1 MAKNKSKYTPLTSEA
16 KKNLLASLDAT
27 RNIIRNKL
35 DSEEAQEN
43 LKNSLEEDFLNSTLT
58 DETYVNKGNSE
69 DYYSS
74 KYRLEKY
81 KNLINDDNEFNL
93 YLRNLY
99 GNPDTFLD
107 IKGNLIEN
115 RVYDPVTDYNV
126 EVGIIT
132 EDTYYKGSFISY
144 DEVILELLHG
154 TCTIDF
160 IKVNGLAGLI
170 VGTLSNEKIPSSQ
183 QGIRMASFGGLGGG
197 RILVWNLLKSKWSSF
212 YMSNLRRFMSDET
225 SDIQ

>member
-1 MAKNKSKYTPLTSEA
+1 MSKNDYIINIREAMAKIEA
-16 KKNLLASLDAT
+16 S
-27 RNIIRNKL
+27 RNAIAAQLNN
-35 DSEEAQEN
+35 EEAQEN
-43 LKNSLEEDFLNSTLT
+43 LKNALEEEFLNSTLT
-58 DETYVNKGNSE
+58 DETYVNKGDAK

-81 KNLINDDNEFNL
+81 KSLINDDNEYNL

-99 GNPDTFLD
+99 GNANTFLET
-107 IKGNLIEN
+107 KTNLIEN
-115 RVYDPVTDYNV
+115 RNYDPLTDYVV

-132 EDTYYKGSFISY
+132 EDSYYKGSFISY
-144 DEVILELLHG
+144 DEVILELLNG

-160 IKVNGLAGLI
+160 IRVNGLAGMI
-170 VGTLSNEKIPSSQ
+170 VGTLSKDKIPSSQ
-183 QGIRMASFGGLGGG
+183 GDVRLASFAGLGGG
-197 RILVWNLLKSKWSSF
+197 RILVWNLLKGKWSSF

>member
-1 MAKNKSKYTPLTSEA
+1 MSKNDYINNIREAMAKIEA
-16 KKNLLASLDAT
+16 S
-27 RNIIRNKL
+27 RNAIAAQLNN
-35 DSEEAQEN
+35 EEAQEN
-43 LKNSLEEDFLNSTLT
+43 LKNALEEEFLNSTLT
-58 DETYVNKGNSE
+58 DETYVNKGDAK

-81 KNLINDDNEFNL
+81 KSLINDDNEYNL

-99 GNPDTFLD
+99 GNANTFLET
-107 IKGNLIEN
+107 KTNLIEN
-115 RVYDPVTDYNV
+115 RNYDPLTDYVV

-144 DEVILELLHG
+144 DEVILELLNG

-160 IKVNGLAGLI
+160 IKVNGLAGMI
-170 VGTLSNEKIPSSQ
+170 VGTLSKDKIPSSQ
-183 QGIRMASFGGLGGG
+183 GDVRLASFAGLGGG
-197 RILVWNLLKSKWSSF
+197 RILVWNLLKGKWSSF

>member
-1 MAKNKSKYTPLTSEA
+1 MSKNDYINNIREAMAKIEA
-16 KKNLLASLDAT
+16 S
-27 RNIIRNKL
+27 RNAIAAQLNN
-35 DSEEAQEN
+35 EEAQEN
-43 LKNSLEEDFLNSTLT
+43 LKNALEEEFLNSTLT
-58 DETYVNKGNSE
+58 DETYVNKGDAK

-81 KNLINDDNEFNL
+81 KSLINDDNEYNL

-99 GNPDTFLD
+99 GNANTFLET
-107 IKGNLIEN
+107 KTNLIEN
-115 RVYDPVTDYNV
+115 RNYDPLTDFVV

-132 EDTYYKGSFISY
+132 EDSYYKGSFISY
-144 DEVILELLHG
+144 DEVILELLNG

-160 IKVNGLAGLI
+160 IRVNGLAGMI
-170 VGTLSNEKIPSSQ
+170 VGTLSKDKIPSSQ
-183 QGIRMASFGGLGGG
+183 GDVRLASFAGLGGG
-197 RILVWNLLKSKWSSF
+197 RILVWNLLKGKWSSF

>member
-1 MAKNKSKYTPLTSEA
+1 MGKNKSNSNFTGDVRKLI
-16 KKNLLASLDAT
+16 ASLDAS
-27 RNIIRNKL
+27 RAAIRARL

-43 LKNSLEEDFLNSTLT
+43 LKSSLEEEFLNSTLT
-58 DETYVNKGNSE
+58 DETYIGKGESK

-81 KNLINDDNEFNL
+81 KNLINDDNEYNL

-99 GNPDTFLD
+99 GNPDTFLE
-107 IKGNLIEN
+107 IKGNLVEN
-115 RVYDPVTDYNV
+115 RTYDPITDYNV

-144 DEVILELLHG
+144 DEVILELLSG

-160 IKVNGLAGLI
+160 IKVNGLAGMI
-170 VGTLSNEKIPSSQ
+170 VGTLSNDKIPSSQ
-183 QGIRMASFGGLGGG
+183 QGIRLASFGGLGGG
-197 RILVWNLLKSKWSSF
+197 RILVWNLIKSKWSSF

>member
-1 MAKNKSKYTPLTSEA
+1 MSKNDYINNIREAMAKIEA
-16 KKNLLASLDAT
+16 S
-27 RNIIRNKL
+27 RNAIAAQLNN
-35 DSEEAQEN
+35 EEAQEN
-43 LKNSLEEDFLNSTLT
+43 LKNALEEEFLNSTLT
-58 DETYVNKGNSE
+58 DETYVNKGDAK

-81 KNLINDDNEFNL
+81 KSLINDDNEYNL

-99 GNPDTFLD
+99 GNANTFLET
-107 IKGNLIEN
+107 KTNLIEN
-115 RVYDPVTDYNV
+115 RNYDPLTDFVV

-144 DEVILELLHG
+144 DEVILELLNG

-160 IKVNGLAGLI
+160 IKVNGLAGMI
-170 VGTLSNEKIPSSQ
+170 VGTLSKDKIPSSQ
-183 QGIRMASFGGLGGG
+183 GDVRLASFAGLGGG
-197 RILVWNLLKSKWSSF
+197 RILVWNLLKGKWSSF

>member
-1 MAKNKSKYTPLTSEA
+1 MSKNDYIINIREAMAKIEA
-16 KKNLLASLDAT
+16 S
-27 RNIIRNKL
+27 RNAIAAQLNN
-35 DSEEAQEN
+35 EEAQEN
-43 LKNSLEEDFLNSTLT
+43 LKNALEEEFLNSTLT
-58 DETYVNKGNSE
+58 DETYVNKGDAK

-81 KNLINDDNEFNL
+81 KSLINDDNEYNL

-99 GNPDTFLD
+99 GNANTFLET
-107 IKGNLIEN
+107 KTNLIEN
-115 RVYDPVTDYNV
+115 RNYDPLTDYVV

-144 DEVILELLHG
+144 DEVILELLNG

-160 IKVNGLAGLI
+160 IKVNGLAGMI
-170 VGTLSNEKIPSSQ
+170 VGTLSKDKIPSSQ
-183 QGIRMASFGGLGGG
+183 GDVRLASFAGLGGG
-197 RILVWNLLKSKWSSF
+197 RILVWNLLKGKWSSF

>member
-1 MAKNKSKYTPLTSEA
+1 MSKNDYIINIREAMAKIEA
-16 KKNLLASLDAT
+16 S
-27 RNIIRNKL
+27 RNAIAAQLNN
-35 DSEEAQEN
+35 EEAQEN
-43 LKNSLEEDFLNSTLT
+43 LKNALEEEFLNSTLT
-58 DETYVNKGNSE
+58 DETYVNKGDAK

-81 KNLINDDNEFNL
+81 KSLINDDNEYNL

-99 GNPDTFLD
+99 GNANTFLET
-107 IKGNLIEN
+107 KTNLIEN
-115 RVYDPVTDYNV
+115 RNYDPLTDFVV

-144 DEVILELLHG
+144 DEVILELLNG

-160 IKVNGLAGLI
+160 IKVNGLAGMI
-170 VGTLSNEKIPSSQ
+170 VGTLSKDKIPSSQ
-183 QGIRMASFGGLGGG
+183 GDVRLASFAGLGGG
-197 RILVWNLLKSKWSSF
+197 RILVWNLLKGKWSSF

>member
-1 MAKNKSKYTPLTSEA
+1 MSKNDYINNIREAMAKIEA
-16 KKNLLASLDAT
+16 S
-27 RNIIRNKL
+27 RNAIAAQLNN
-35 DSEEAQEN
+35 EEAQEN
-43 LKNSLEEDFLNSTLT
+43 LKNALEEEFLNSTLT
-58 DETYVNKGNSE
+58 DETYVNKGDAK

-81 KNLINDDNEFNL
+81 KSLINDDNEYNL

-99 GNPDTFLD
+99 GNANTFLET
-107 IKGNLIEN
+107 KTNLIEN
-115 RVYDPVTDYNV
+115 RNYDPLTDFVV

-132 EDTYYKGSFISY
+132 EDIYYKGSFISY
-144 DEVILELLHG
+144 DEVILELLNG

-160 IKVNGLAGLI
+160 IRVNGLAGMI
-170 VGTLSNEKIPSSQ
+170 VGTLSKDKIPSSQ
-183 QGIRMASFGGLGGG
+183 GDVRLASFAGLGGG
-197 RILVWNLLKSKWSSF
+197 RILVWNLLKGKWSSF